1 MHADECTDH
10 SDDSVPQAPRKLV
23 QMTQIYGKNRHYDL
37 SDLHRDLVC
46 SATDAGNVCGQLIEV
61 YISKQEGS
69 RPRIICTSSSEYVH
83 HFLPGTST
91 YLVQQHV
98 RTHVHVRGAI
108 RSVCTATQIWEL
120 GTEN

>member
-69 RPRIICTSSSEYVH
+69 RPVLVLYVQAVANTSIISYQVRVRIWCSSMY
-83 HFLPGTST
+83 
-91 YLVQQHV
+91 
-98 RTHVHVRGAI
+98 VHVRGAI